1 VNALLLPFA
10 VTNTLLFMGLG
21 LWPFH
26 TLDLHWVDVLARW
39 PDQVMDGSVASPF
52 LLAIPLGFFWLG
64 AAWPRSRSAR
74 PMVFLGVFL
83 GIAVLAALLRLG
95 QMQWSPTLVSP
106 LALLPFLSGI
116 AAGMLLW
123 TGTSTILARWDGQ
136 VIDVVWPWLAG
147 AAALA
152 VLLPLDFSATLNTP
166 AWALPDV
173 PQRIYL
179 LIKSAMLWVPVGFL
193 YTLLTP
199 HPASGIDSS
208 HRLRRSHS
216 LPDSPPSAAALELG
230 TGDVEPVTTGS
241 HRTTPRLSKRPDG
254 RGWVPLWGIALA
266 LATLLQALPLLGN
279 QPLTEALE
287 LLLALPGLWI
297 GAWLGGLTVAH
308 GAIKIPLNRPET
320 TPSRNVAPAPP
331 SRSAHAPLRDLNPAP
346 ASLAE
351 AETPDPG
358 DTPPLIQ
365 RRAPSPKVQHPHGRS
380 QLPRSLLGAALLL
393 PAMVLLAQF
402 PLWQV
407 GLGLAMLAY
416 AILLWFRPNLWL
428 VIVPAAL
435 PLLDLA
441 PWTGRFFFD
450 EFDLLLL
457 VTAGTLY
464 LRGRR
469 WPGLG
474 LTPLWPVLA
483 LFSAGLL
490 VSLLQGLGSPPPLDA
505 NAFSNYWSGYNSL
518 RVIKGFI
525 WGGLIF
531 MLLRLSRPQP
541 AQLARLLAIGMGIGL
556 LGVGLVGLWERWLFA
571 GFADSHH
578 TYRIVST
585 FSSMHTGGGHIEAYL
600 AAALPFLW
608 LGLTRWRSAL
618 LAVPVMLLT
627 MYVTVFTVA
636 RGGVLALGV
645 VLVVLAAASLR
656 QAWRSGRRLQ
666 AAIPVGVMAILAA
679 VLLVGIGGGYFQQ
692 RLAQTGED
700 WQIRMNH
707 WQLALGMMDETPMA
721 QLFGMGLGSFPR
733 VYLERG
739 PADKQSATYGFASE
753 GGNTY
758 LRLGTGDTVYYAQRV
773 AVRAGESYHLELEVR
788 SSAAEARISVPVC
801 EKQLLNSRR
810 CVWNEF
816 TVPGDGRWHRLSRDF
831 ASGEVGV
838 EDGLK
843 RPPVELYLHHP
854 GQGSVVEVDNVRLLD
869 RQGNNLVGNGGF
881 TWGGDYWFFKTH
893 NHLPWHIKN
902 FWVHLLFEQGW
913 VGLLLFTGL
922 ILFALARLGRVAWR
936 GEPLA
941 WVWLAS
947 ILGMLTVGMFDSL
960 VDTPRLAALLVAFS
974 LSGAAHDWTDPGRPL
989 RRRRASPRPSAGDA

>member
-1 VNALLLPFA
+1 MASAVSLLLGMA
-10 VTNTLLFMGLG
+10 LY
-21 LWPFH
+21 
-26 TLDLHWVDVLARW
+26 
-39 PDQVMDGSVASPF
+39 
-52 LLAIPLGFFWLG
+52 LAILGFLQNLY
-64 AAWPRSRSAR
+64 
-74 PMVFLGVFL
+74 V
-83 GIAVLAALLRLG
+83 
-95 QMQWSPTLVSP
+95 PTLVPSHGGLIP
-106 LALLPFLSGI
+106 MLGFILGMALWRGMGTRLHGI
-116 AAGMLLW
+116 AWSHPLFSAV
-123 TGTSTILARWDGQ
+123 TI
-136 VIDVVWPWLAG
+136 V
-147 AAALA
+147 ALA
-152 VLLPLDFSATLNTP
+152 VPLLPLDFASPLSTP
-166 AWALPDV
+166 SLPSGIV
-173 PQRIYL
+173 GYL
-179 LIKSAMLWVPVGFL
+179 SDLPERYYSLIKSALLWVPVGFI
-193 YTLLTP
+193 YTSLGPHHNLPRWATALLL
-199 HPASGIDSS
+199 AF
-208 HRLRRSHS
+208 L
-216 LPDSPPSAAALELG
+216 LEG
-230 TGDVEPVTTGS
+230 
-241 HRTTPRLSKRPDG
+241 
-254 RGWVPLWGIALA
+254 
-266 LATLLQALPLLGN
+266 LPLLGD
-279 QPLTEALE
+279 LSLRESLE
-287 LLLALPGLWI
+287 LPYAFPGIWFGAWLASHNLLALVDVPDSASRAHQPEPTEAASRPRPTISHRTRTDVYPTDRLTDAVSRQETANEPGAHQVVKHSRAAAQPLRV
-297 GAWLGGLTVAH
+297 LVGGLALLASTVA
-308 GAIKIPLNRPET
+308 
-320 TPSRNVAPAPP
+320 
-331 SRSAHAPLRDLNPAP
+331 
-346 ASLAE
+346 LAGFPILQVSI
-351 AETPDPG
+351 A
-358 DTPPLIQ
+358 
-365 RRAPSPKVQHPHGRS
+365 
-380 QLPRSLLGAALLL
+380 LG
-393 PAMVLLAQF
+393 F
-402 PLWQV
+402 I
-407 GLGLAMLAY
+407 AY
-416 AILLWFRPNLWL
+416 ATLLWLRPNAWL

-474 LTPLWPVLA
+474 LTPVWPLLT

-505 NAFSNYWSGYNSL
+505 NAFSSYWSQYNSL

-525 WGGLIF
+525 WGGLVF
-531 MLLRLSRPQP
+531 ALLRLTRPQP
-541 AQLARLLAIGMGIGL
+541 LQLARLLAIGMGLGL

-571 GFADSHH
+571 GFADSHQ

-608 LGLTRWRSAL
+608 LGLAHWRSAL

-666 AAIPVGVMAILAA
+666 AAIPVGVMAILAT

-707 WQLALGMMDETPMA
+707 WQLALGMMDDSPVA

-739 PADKQSATYGFASE
+739 PSDKQSATYGFASE
-753 GGNTY
+753 GNNTY

-788 SSAAEARISVPVC
+788 SPAAEARISVPVC
-801 EKQLLNSRR
+801 EKQLLNSRN

-816 TVPGDGRWHRLSRDF
+816 TVPGDGRWHRFSREFD
-831 ASGEVGV
+831 SGKVGV

-843 RPPVELYLHHP
+843 RPPVEIFLHHP
-854 GQGSVVEVDNVRLLD
+854 GQGSVVEVDNLRLID
-869 RQGNNLVGNGGF
+869 SRGNNLVGNGGF

-893 NHLPWHIKN
+893 SHLPWHIKN

-974 LSGAAHDWTDPGRPL
+974 LLGAGHDWSDPGRPL
-989 RRRRASPRPSAGDA
+989 RRRRTAPRPASDDA

>member
-1 VNALLLPFA
+1 MNALLLPFA

-26 TLDLHWVDVLARW
+26 TLNLDWVEVLARW
-39 PDQVMDGSVASPF
+39 PDQFMGGAIATPL

-64 AAWPRSRSAR
+64 SAWPQSRSAR
-74 PMVFLGVFL
+74 PLASVGVFL
-83 GIAVLAALLRLG
+83 GIAILAALLRLG
-95 QMQWSPTLVSP
+95 QMQWSPTLVAP

-116 AAGMLLW
+116 ATGMLLW
-123 TGTSTILARWDGQ
+123 TGTSTFLSRWDGRA
-136 VIDVVWPWLAG
+136 IDVIWPWLAG

-152 VLLPLDFSATLNTP
+152 VLLPLDFSTSLNTP
-166 AWALPDV
+166 AWALPDA
-173 PQRIYL
+173 PQRVYL

-199 HPASGIDSS
+199 SLAAGIDSG
-208 HRLRRSHS
+208 HRLR
-216 LPDSPPSAAALELG
+216 LPEEG
-230 TGDVEPVTTGS
+230 I
-241 HRTTPRLSKRPDG
+241 
-254 RGWVPLWGIALA
+254 WVPRWGTALA
-266 LATLLQALPLLGN
+266 VAILLQALPLLGN
-279 QPLTEALE
+279 QPLAEALE
-287 LLLALPGLWI
+287 LFLALPGLWI
-297 GAWLGGLTVAH
+297 GAWLGGLAVAH
-308 GAIKIPLNRPET
+308 GMTRNPLNYPET
-320 TPSRNVAPAPP
+320 PP
-331 SRSAHAPLRDLNPAP
+331 SREVAQPPSSKRPQAPLRDLNPAP
-346 ASLAE
+346 VPVPAAGTRTPEE
-351 AETPDPG
+351 ATAP
-358 DTPPLIQ
+358 IH
-365 RRAPSPKVQHPHGRS
+365 RRPSGTRVPSHGRAH
-380 QLPRSLLGAALLL
+380 LLRSPLGVALLL
-393 PAMVLLAQF
+393 PAIVLLTQF

-407 GLGLAMLAY
+407 GMGLALLAY
-416 AILLWFRPNLWL
+416 ATLIWLRPNAWL

-435 PLLDLA
+435 PLLDLT

-474 LTPLWPVLA
+474 LTPVWPLLA
-483 LFSAGLL
+483 LCSAGLL

-505 NAFSNYWSGYNSL
+505 NAFSSYWSQYNSL

-525 WGGLIF
+525 WGGLVF
-531 MLLRLSRPQP
+531 ALLRLTRPQP
-541 AQLARLLAIGMGIGL
+541 AQLARLLAIGMGLGL

-571 GFADSHH
+571 GFADSHQ

-608 LGLTRWRSAL
+608 LGLAHWRGAL
-618 LAVPVMLLT
+618 LAVPIMLLT

-666 AAIPVGVMAILAA
+666 AAIPVGVMAILAT

-707 WQLALGMMDETPMA
+707 WQLALGMMDGSPMA

-753 GGNTY
+753 GGNDY

-773 AVRAGESYHLELEVR
+773 AVQAGESYHLELNVR
-788 SSAAEARISVPVC
+788 SLAAEARISVPVC

-854 GQGSVVEVDNVRLLD
+854 GQGSVLDVDNLRLLD
-869 RQGNNLVGNGGF
+869 SQGNNLLGNGGF
-881 TWGGDYWFFKTH
+881 SMGGDYWFFKTH
-893 NHLPWHIKN
+893 SHLPWHIKN

-922 ILFALARLGRVAWR
+922 ILFALTRLGRVAWR

-960 VDTPRLAALLVAFS
+960 VDTPRLATLLVAFS
-974 LSGAAHDWTDPGRPL
+974 LLGAGHDWSDPGRPL
-989 RRRRASPRPSAGDA
+989 RRRRSAPRPSSEDA